1 MTVAGS
7 TGSLDRP
14 FLPTIGFVLR
24 ALGWVAVLFGGMRL
38 AWVQQNLL
46 LPSAGLQH
54 GLACALTG
62 APRDAVVVNQSCTGS
77 DAMALC
83 LGAIFAFPATWRR
96 RLIGAALGLGVI
108 LAVNTA
114 RIGSL
119 SLVVGDRELFNLLH
133 VHVWPA
139 VIVLVAAVYVYFWM
153 GSAVAA
159 GAASGGGGTRDAAAS
174 QAAAPGSGAVVRF
187 LIAAAS
193 LVAAYYL
200 LHGRWLASSV
210 LGFVAGA
217 VARTAAFLM
226 AGLGMEVSV
235 SEHIVRTAHGAW
247 AVTPEC
253 ATTPLIPIYVAAA
266 LTVRLSR
273 VQRAL
278 ALIAT
283 VPLFFALAVS
293 RLLVLALP
301 PALVGSPTDAVHAF
315 YQFLAGAGLVALAAR
330 LAARAGWARR
340 LAVGLAAGAVAGA
353 VTAQI
358 HPLGFDLWPRLA
370 GALHLGH
377 GVADGQ
383 GALALMPAYQ
393 IGLFAALWQAGGRRW
408 RPGAVGGRLLA
419 LLGSQI
425 AVAAAVGEL
434 ATHLGAATPIVLIRA
449 WALAVPALLAWRW
462 GGAPAGAA
470 DAGGRYRGFWD
481 RVGAEFPDLGG
492 AASTAQYLEG
502 EQRLFRAAFPE
513 LAGQRLLKTD
523 LWDEARNTRILQWAG
538 EQGARAHGIDIS
550 TPTLLAARREFRQ
563 RRLPL
568 CGVIADVRAIPFRDG
583 AFDGAYSMGTVE
595 HFAETEQALAEIA
608 RVVRPGGR
616 AVIGVPNRHDPFL
629 RPLLVAILY
638 RLGLYGYGLEKSY
651 SRAELR
657 RMCERAGFTQTGTS
671 GLLFVPGWLRML
683 DLACWAWARPLARLT
698 GLAVR
703 PFAWLERRWPRLGR
717 HGYLIAALVE
727 RPTERCGKQSTEPS
741 AKSAPDAGGS

>member
-1 MTVAGS
+1 MAVAGS

-14 FLPTIGFVLR
+14 VMPTFGFVLR
-24 ALGWVAVLFGGMRL
+24 ALGWVALLFGGMRL

-96 RLIGAALGLGVI
+96 RLVGAAAGLLCI
-108 LAVNTA
+108 LAVNTV

-119 SLVVGDRELFNLLH
+119 SLVVGDRELFQLLH
-133 VHVWPA
+133 VYVWPA
-139 VIVLVAAVYVYFWM
+139 AIVLVAAVYVFFWM

-159 GAASGGGGTRDAAAS
+159 GAGGGGSGELAPAPAATA
-174 QAAAPGSGAVVRF
+174 GSGTVVRF
-187 LIAAAS
+187 LITAAS
-193 LVAAYYL
+193 LVTVYYL
-200 LHGRWLASSV
+200 FYGRWLASAL
-210 LGFVAGA
+210 LGGVASA
-217 VARTAAFLM
+217 VARTAGFLM
-226 AGLGMEVSV
+226 AGLGMEVTV
-235 SEHIVRTAHGAW
+235 NEQFVRTAHGAW
-247 AVTPEC
+247 VVTPEC
-253 ATTPLIPIYVAAA
+253 ATTPLIAIYLAAV
-266 LTVRLSR
+266 LTVRLTPVRR
-273 VQRAL
+273 VL
-278 ALIAT
+278 ALLAT
-283 VPLFFALAVS
+283 APLFFGLAVS

-330 LAARAGWARR
+330 LAAGPTGWGWR
-340 LAVGLAAGAVAGA
+340 LAAGGA
-353 VTAQI
+353 VGVGAAALTSAI
-358 HPLGFDLWPRLA
+358 HPLGFEIWPRLA
-370 GALHLGH
+370 GTLHLGH
-377 GVADGQ
+377 GVVDGQ

-393 IGLFAALWQAGGRRW
+393 IGLFAALWQAAGRPW
-408 RPGAVGGRLLA
+408 RAGPVGARLLG
-419 LLGSQI
+419 LLASQVVI
-425 AVAAAVGEL
+425 VAALGEL
-434 ATHLGAATPIVLIRA
+434 DTHLGAETPIVLIRA
-449 WALAVPALLAWRW
+449 WALLVPALLAWDFGRAPAAGP
-462 GGAPAGAA
+462 GGA
-470 DAGGRYRGFWD
+470 GGRRRYRGFWD

-502 EQRLFRAAFPE
+502 EQRLLRAAFPE
-513 LAGQRLLKTD
+513 LAGKRLLKTD

-538 EQGARAHGIDIS
+538 EQGAEVHGIDIS
-550 TPTLLAARREFRQ
+550 TPTLLTARREFRQ
-563 RRLPL
+563 RRQRLG
-568 CGVIADVRAIPFRDG
+568 GVVADVRAIPFRDG

-651 SRAELR
+651 SRAKLR
-657 RMCERAGFTQTGTS
+657 RMCERAGFAQTASS

-683 DLACWAWARPLARLT
+683 DLACWAWARPLSRLT

-703 PFAWLERRWPRLGR
+703 PFAWMERRWPRLRR
-717 HGYLIAALVE
+717 HGYLIASIVE
-727 RPTERCGKQSTEPS
+727 RPSERSNELPAEKTAGPS
-741 AKSAPDAGGS
+741 